1 MRTGHPVQ
9 SSIVKRTPSRKQPQI
24 RQNSAKSRQSLPVN
38 SRPLPLNICVVA
50 FDGISPFHLSVPSVV
65 FGDTHQTPSPFD
77 LHFCAIDGP
86 VVRSTVG
93 FSIQIADDW
102 EALARAD
109 VIIIPSWPDHL
120 PPAPTRLIEALQA
133 AHQRQVTLMGLC
145 LGAFVLAQ
153 AQLLDGLQATTHW
166 TAAPELSAQ
175 YPQVH
180 VNASALYVD
189 EGSIITS
196 AGTAAAI
203 DCCLHFVRKTLGAEL
218 SNLISRR
225 LVMAPHRR
233 GGQAQ
238 FIESPIAERP
248 RDHAFANLLDGMRQ
262 SLDQKHTVQTMA
274 ERMNMTERTVSRLF
288 AKQTGSSPAQWLLN
302 ERLNHAQRLLET
314 TSCSMENIALAAGFA
329 SASAMRPHFR
339 TRFGLSPT
347 EWRKNF
353 SY

>member
-9 SSIVKRTPSRKQPQI
+9 CSIVKRTPSRKQPQI

-133 AHQRQVTLMGLC
+133 AHQRQVNEW
-145 LGAFVLAQ
+145 
-153 AQLLDGLQATTHW
+153 HRI
-166 TAAPELSAQ
+166 AA
-175 YPQVH
+175 
-180 VNASALYVD
+180 D
-189 EGSIITS
+189 
-196 AGTAAAI
+196 
-203 DCCLHFVRKTLGAEL
+203 
-218 SNLISRR
+218 
-225 LVMAPHRR
+225 
-233 GGQAQ
+233 
-238 FIESPIAERP
+238 
-248 RDHAFANLLDGMRQ
+248 
-262 SLDQKHTVQTMA
+262 
-274 ERMNMTERTVSRLF
+274 
-288 AKQTGSSPAQWLLN
+288 
-302 ERLNHAQRLLET
+302 
-314 TSCSMENIALAAGFA
+314 
-329 SASAMRPHFR
+329 
-339 TRFGLSPT
+339 PT
-347 EWRKNF
+347 EKQRFRKAADWALNQLMRK
-353 SY
+353 

>member
-1 MRTGHPVQ
+1 M
-9 SSIVKRTPSRKQPQI
+9 
-24 RQNSAKSRQSLPVN
+24 RQNSAKSRQSLAVN
-38 SRPLPLNICVVA
+38 PRPLPLKICVIA
-50 FDGISPFHLSVPSVV
+50 FDGISAFHLSVPSVV
-65 FGDTHQTPSPFD
+65 FGENHQTPSPFD
-77 LHFCAIDGP
+77 LQFCTIDGP
-86 VVRSTVG
+86 HIRSTVG
-93 FSIQIADDW
+93 FDIQIKANW
-102 EALARAD
+102 GALAQAD
-109 VIIIPSWPDHL
+109 VIIVPSWPDDL
-120 PPAPTRLIEALQA
+120 PQAPSKLIEALHA
-133 AHQRQVTLMGLC
+133 AHQRNATLMGLC

-153 AQLLDGLQATTHW
+153 AKLLDHLEATTHW
-166 TAAPELSAQ
+166 SAAQKLSTQ
-175 YPQVH
+175 FPQVR

-189 EGSIITS
+189 EGNIITS

-218 SNLISRR
+218 TNLISRR
-225 LVMAPHRR
+225 LVMAPHRQ

-238 FIESPIAERP
+238 FIEAPIAARP
-248 RDHAFANLLDGMRQ
+248 RDHAFANLLDDMRKT
-262 SLDQKHTVQTMA
+262 LDHKHTVLTMA
-274 ERMNMTERTVSRLF
+274 QRMNTTERSVSRLF
-288 AKQTGSSPAQWLLN
+288 SKQTGTSPAQWLLN

>member
-1 MRTGHPVQ
+1 MNPKP
-9 SSIVKRTPSRKQPQI
+9 I
-24 RQNSAKSRQSLPVN
+24 
-38 SRPLPLNICVVA
+38 PLKICVIA
-50 FDGISPFHLSVPSVV
+50 FDGVSPFHLSVPGVV
-65 FGDTHQTPSPFD
+65 FGDVHQTPSPFD
-77 LHFCAIDGP
+77 LHFCSVDGP
-86 VVRSTVG
+86 HIRSSVG
-93 FSIQIADDW
+93 FSIHTSDDW
-102 EALARAD
+102 KTLEQAD

-133 AHQRQVTLMGLC
+133 AHRRQVTLMGLC

-153 AQLLDGLQATTHW
+153 AQLLDGLEATTHW
-166 TAAPELSAQ
+166 SFAQELSAQ
-175 YPQVH
+175 HPLVR

-203 DCCLHFVRKTLGAEL
+203 DCCLHYIRKTLGAEL
-218 SNLISRR
+218 TNLISRR
-225 LVMAPHRR
+225 LVMAPHRQ

-238 FIESPIAERP
+238 FIEAPIAARP
-248 RDHAFANLLDGMRQ
+248 RDNAFANLLEDMRKT
-262 SLDQKHTVQTMA
+262 LDHKHTVQTMA
-274 ERMNMTERTVSRLF
+274 QVMNMTERSVSRLF

-339 TRFGLSPT
+339 NRFGLSPT

-353 SY
+353 TY

>member
-1 MRTGHPVQ
+1 MRTGHLVQ
-9 SSIVKRTPSRKQPQI
+9 RPSVGGTHSCKQPYI
-24 RQNSAKSRQSLPVN
+24 RQNPAKFRQFLPVN
-38 SRPLPLNICVVA
+38 PRRLPLKICVIA

-65 FGDTHQTPSPFD
+65 FGDVHQKPSPFD
-77 LHFCAIDGP
+77 LHFCSVDGP
-86 VVRSTVG
+86 HIRSSVSFT
-93 FSIQIADDW
+93 IQTSDDW
-102 EALARAD
+102 KTLEQAD

-120 PPAPTRLIEALQA
+120 PPAPTRLIEALHA

-153 AQLLDGLQATTHW
+153 AQLLDGLEATTHW
-166 TAAPELSAQ
+166 SAAQKMSTQ
-175 YPQVH
+175 YPQVR

-189 EGSIITS
+189 EGIIITS

-218 SNLISRR
+218 TNLISRR
-225 LVMAPHRR
+225 LVMAPHRQ

-238 FIESPIAERP
+238 FIESPIAARP

-262 SLDQKHTVQTMA
+262 TLNQKHTVQTMA
-274 ERMNMTERTVSRLF
+274 TRMNMTERSVSRLF
-288 AKQTGSSPAQWLLN
+288 SKQTGTSPAQWLLN

-314 TSCSMENIALAAGFA
+314 TSCSMEKIALAAGFA
-329 SASAMRPHFR
+329 SASAMRPLFR

-353 SY
+353 TY